1 MSRIREAVTVP
12 LNYPTATFFVDESG
26 SKATAG
32 KFMIFGA
39 LKVRQP
45 GFLAREVRAV
55 RDKTGF
61 ANELKFSGITRRSL
75 PVYYEL
81 IGALHRSDAHI
92 VGTVVDGSV
101 HDPFRGRREDW
112 KVHAEVISQLVY
124 GCVNKRELVSVMMDA
139 VSTPPECSIEEVVRT
154 RTNRKLGTTGV
165 ISALC
170 LDSKSN
176 DLLQL
181 ADMVA
186 GAIMHQR
193 RRAAGGPGKI
203 SSDKTKVAEYLAA
216 AFNRP
221 GLTDGRDDRVNI
233 ATYRPSPA
241 RRRSSFQ
248 VVTGSK
254 RAG

>member
-1 MSRIREAVTVP
+1 
-12 LNYPTATFFVDESG
+12 
-26 SKATAG
+26 
-32 KFMIFGA
+32 MIFGA

-165 ISALC
+165 ISALVPR
-170 LDSKSN
+170 
-176 DLLQL
+176 LQE
-181 ADMVA
+181 
-186 GAIMHQR
+186 QR
-193 RRAAGGPGKI
+193 P
-203 SSDKTKVAEYLAA
+203 
-216 AFNRP
+216 P
-221 GLTDGRDDRVNI
+221 
-233 ATYRPSPA
+233 PA
-241 RRRSSFQ
+241 RRHGGGRDHASAPACRRRSRKDQLRQDEGRRVPRRRVQPARTDRRPRRPREHRHIPTFTCQAQRLVPGGYWLETHRVAS
-248 VVTGSK
+248 S
-254 RAG
+254 